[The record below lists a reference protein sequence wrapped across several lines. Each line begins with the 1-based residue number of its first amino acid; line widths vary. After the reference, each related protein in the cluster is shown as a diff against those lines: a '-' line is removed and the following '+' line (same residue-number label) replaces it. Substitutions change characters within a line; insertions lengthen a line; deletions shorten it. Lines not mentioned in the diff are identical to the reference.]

1 VRFLQVMLSVIVL
14 VTVPVAAMILAY
26 SYGTGDPFRE
36 AATQLAKD
44 VVDLYR
50 THVA

>member
-1 VRFLQVMLSVIVL
+1 
-14 VTVPVAAMILAY
+14 MILAY
-26 SYGTGDPFRE
+26 SYGTGEPFRE

-50 THVA
+50 NHVA

>member
-1 VRFLQVMLSVIVL
+1 VRFLQLLFSVIVL
-14 VTVPVAAMILAY
+14 VTVPIAAMILAY

-36 AATQLAKD
+36 AATQLARD

-50 THVA
+50 SHVA